1 MAEQQEF
8 EISVGEGR
16 VRGTLQR
23 PETAGE
29 NGPAPIVLICSDPPG
44 SMGGPATLMDE
55 MAAALAAG
63 GLAVA
68 QFRGREGGESK
79 PTATDLVDDASA
91 VFRHLL
97 LDDDLDGGRLGLL
110 GWRLG
115 SIIAA
120 CLAGR
125 TDQIN
130 RICLWSPITS
140 GDLLSRIAKAGAAAS
155 LLDAHAVGEPF
166 IESLAKLTPAEDL
179 AAHDRPTLLLHGA
192 ADRIIPPSCA
202 RPFLEAA
209 ERAGRRFEQEL
220 IALADHELTD
230 PDIRAA
236 CLARV
241 RRFFIKM
248 EAPVKATAPA

>member
-1 MAEQQEF
+1 MPEPERF
-8 EISVGEGR
+8 EIVVGEGQ

-29 NGPAPIVLICSDPPG
+29 NGPAPIVLICADPPG
-44 SMGGPATLMDE
+44 SVGGPSMLMDE
-55 MAAALAAG
+55 MTAALIDG

-68 QFRGREGGESK
+68 HFRGREGGESK
-79 PTATDLVDDASA
+79 PTAEDLVDDASA
-91 VFRHLL
+91 VFRRLL
-97 LDDDLDGGRLGLL
+97 LDDDLDGGRIGLL

-115 SIIAA
+115 AIIAA

-140 GDLLSRIAKAGAAAS
+140 GDLLSRIAKAGAAAA
-155 LLDAHAVGEPF
+155 LLDADAVGEPF

-179 AAHDRPTLLLHGA
+179 AAHDRPTLLVHGA
-192 ADRIIPPSCA
+192 ADRIIPPGCA

-209 ERAGRRFEQEL
+209 TRAGRRFEHEF
-220 IALADHELTD
+220 IALADHELAS

-241 RRFFIKM
+241 RRFFAKM
-248 EAPVKATAPA
+248 EAPAKAMAPA

>member
-8 EISVGEGR
+8 EISVGEGW
-16 VRGTLQR
+16 VRGTLRR

-29 NGPAPIVLICSDPPG
+29 GGPAPIVLICADPPG
-44 SMGGPATLMDE
+44 SVGGPSTLMDE
-55 MAAALAAG
+55 MTAALIAG

-68 QFRGREGGESK
+68 HFRGREGGESK

-97 LDDDLDGGRLGLL
+97 LDDDLDGGRVGLL
-110 GWRLG
+110 GWRMG
-115 SIIAA
+115 AIIAA

-140 GDLLSRIAKAGAAAS
+140 GDLLSRIAKAGAAAP
-155 LLDAHAVGEPF
+155 LLNADAAGEPF
-166 IESLAKLTPAEDL
+166 IDSLAKLTPAEDL

-209 ERAGRRFEQEL
+209 ERAGRRFGQEL
-220 IALADHELTD
+220 IALADHELAD

-248 EAPVKATAPA
+248 EAPARAAAPA